1 MVVGAQSSLEGPSN
15 NLWCFVIQKS
25 LNLWWLESKSYGVH
39 MKKKT
44 ILKFDELKQ
53 QMSINQSSEVF

>member
-1 MVVGAQSSLEGPSN
+1 MVIGALSSLEGPFN
-15 NLWCFVIQKS
+15 DLWCFVIQKS

-44 ILKFDELKQ
+44 ILKFDEL
-53 QMSINQSSEVF
+53 